1 MFTEAIRCYITATF
15 SDTMVQGGNLA
26 LGRLPPTESLL
37 NPAGAPTFCK
47 QVLSTH
53 LVITIQLV
61 PEKDTDKVSIQLL
74 QC

>member
-1 MFTEAIRCYITATF
+1 MFTEAIRCYITTTF
-15 SDTMVQGGNLA
+15 SDTMFQDGNLA

-61 PEKDTDKVSIQLL
+61 PEKDTDKVPIQLL